1 MLRIASRR
9 FTVSSL
15 RPGAA
20 SAPMRAADPRR
31 HPRYLLRL
39 AITMQGDNNFYCGL
53 SENLSE
59 SGIFIATQYVL
70 AIGTLVALSFT
81 LPGDEEP
88 ISVVGCVQWVRRP
101 GATASAWNN
110 FGGAISEIKAG
121 MGVRFTNVDP
131 RSARAIHDFMGVRG
145 PEFFE

>member
-1 MLRIASRR
+1 MLEIACRR
-9 FTVSSL
+9 VAITSL
-15 RPGAA
+15 RPNAA
-20 SAPMRAADPRR
+20 SAPMRAADPRK
-31 HPRYLLRL
+31 HPRYLLSL

-81 LPGDEEP
+81 LPSNDEP
-88 ISVVGCVQWVRRP
+88 ISVVGSVQWVRRP
-101 GATASAWNN
+101 NATASAGNN
-110 FGGAISEIKAG
+110 FGGALSEIKPG

-131 RSARAIHDFMGVRG
+131 QSACAIRDFMGVRG